1 MHRLL
6 LALLLL
12 LSTGGLSAIWAAD
25 QTEADADAAQGVDAM
40 KDSDSDPHRGVDAA
54 ISFSHALSIY
64 KDLGLMD
71 QVAEMQSNIFWCKKR
86 MNIDDLQDYL
96 AKKGAAASSA
106 FTAAKEVM
114 DTPVPVTEADS
125 YLDKAKQYQA
135 ANPDKHFQVA
145 IRFSE
150 IVERFPDTD
159 AAKAAEPIFVT
170 EQSAYLAEV
179 SKERANEKQEL
190 QQAIDQVQ
198 STRFMVSPGAVAG
211 TTAIPAEGDR
221 DRALSAIKTAY
232 HDAYQDRTQ
241 AGKRALAQRLLDES
255 ESNKDDAGYF
265 YMMLSESARLAL
277 ESAEWEIVLGAIE
290 KTGQYFVGYDVPA
303 HKKETFGH
311 ARSDQ
316 VANAIYVLLSTP
328 NDKAANLTAGRA
340 FCLSLNRF
348 DLGLPMLADG
358 TEGDLKKAGQ
368 LELTNPQQPAAQ
380 KALGDLWYSIGHHVS
395 SAEHLAAWARAQYW
409 YRLAFPGLGAMH
421 QQELQTRMDEIDD
434 ALPQTNL
441 DWDNLTEK
449 QWNRLKGD
457 EIDIESKVDRS
468 NGDTEVGDDHRV
480 RVVPF
485 PDDKKKMVFMVGTT
499 GPRQHA
505 GILTGEG
512 HLWVF
517 PTTPR
522 RGATDDEILRFK
534 IVPVTGP

>member
-1 MHRLL
+1 MRRLL

-12 LSTGGLSAIWAAD
+12 LSAGAPSAAWAAD
-25 QTEADADAAQGVDAM
+25 QTEADADAAQGLDAM
-40 KDSDSDPHRGVDAA
+40 KDSDADPHRGVDAA

-86 MNIDDLQDYL
+86 MNIDDLEDYL

-106 FTAAKEVM
+106 FTAAKAVM
-114 DTPVPVTEADS
+114 DTQVPVSEADS

-135 ANPDKHFQVA
+135 SSPDKHFQIA

-150 IVERFPDTD
+150 IIERFPDTD
-159 AAKAAEPIFVT
+159 AAKAAEPIFVA
-170 EQSAYLAEV
+170 EQSAYLSQV
-179 SKERANEKQEL
+179 SKERATEKQEL

-198 STRFMVSPGAVAG
+198 STRFMAAAAAVAG
-211 TTAIPAEGDR
+211 TTAIPAEADR
-221 DRALSAIKTAY
+221 NRALTAIKTAY
-232 HDAYQDRTQ
+232 HDAYQIRTQ
-241 AGKRALAQRLLDES
+241 DGKRALAQRLLTES
-255 ESNKDDAGYF
+255 DSNKDDAAYF
-265 YMMLSESARLAL
+265 YMMLAESERLAL
-277 ESAEWEIVLGAIE
+277 ESAEWEIVLAAIE
-290 KTGQYFVGYDVPA
+290 KTGEFFVGYDVQA
-303 HKKETFGH
+303 HKKEAFGRE
-311 ARSDQ
+311 RSDQ
-316 VANAIYVLLSTP
+316 VANAIYLLLGNP
-328 NDKAANLTAGRA
+328 NDKAANLTAGRG
-340 FCLSLNRF
+340 FCLGLGRF

-358 TEGDLKKAGQ
+358 TDGDLKKAAQ
-368 LELTNPQQPAAQ
+368 LELTNPQLPGEQ
-380 KALGDLWYSIGHHVS
+380 KALGDLWYGIGHHVS
-395 SAEHLAAWARAQYW
+395 SAERLVAWDRARTW
-409 YRLAFPGLGAMH
+409 YRRALPGLGALH
-421 QQELQTRMDEIDD
+421 QQELQGRMDEIDD
-434 ALPQTNL
+434 ALPQTDL
-441 DWDNLTEK
+441 DWDHLTEK

-468 NGDTEVGDDHRV
+468 NGDVDIDDDHRV

-485 PDDKKKMVFMVGTT
+485 PDDKKKMVFMIGTT

-534 IVPVTGP
+534 IIPVTGP